1 MPVQLDG
8 APASSTDP
16 ETWTP
21 FAQVRGAKRKGFVV
35 GEGIGCIDLDHCLVD
50 GVPTAAARAFLAAL
64 PPTYIEISPSGDGL
78 HVWGLIPEGRGRV
91 RNVNGLSTEA
101 YSVGRYI
108 TFTGLPFKGSV
119 PHLADLT
126 ALGLIGLG

>member
-1 MPVQLDG
+1 MLGD
-8 APASSTDP
+8 
-16 ETWTP
+16 
-21 FAQVRGAKRKGFVV
+21 
-35 GEGIGCIDLDHCLVD
+35 GIGCVDLDHCLVG

-78 HVWGLIPEGRGRV
+78 HVWGLLPEGRGRV

-101 YSVGRYI
+101 YSTGRFI
-108 TFTGLPFKGSV
+108 TITGLPFKGSV